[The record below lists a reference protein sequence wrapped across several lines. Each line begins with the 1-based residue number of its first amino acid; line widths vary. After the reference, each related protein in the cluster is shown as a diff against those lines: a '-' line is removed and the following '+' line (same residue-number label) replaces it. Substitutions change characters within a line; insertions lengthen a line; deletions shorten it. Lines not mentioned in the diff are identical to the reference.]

1 MTERHT
7 GARLCEHTCE
17 SDEAVLGKVTVEG
30 KGPRDV
36 EPLHDREADGIGHR
50 EVLVVVLVDD
60 LPRASLIR
68 CSDTNDCRRAPLH
81 VSKEGL
87 TVLDTKSGEDER
99 MPFNQDDVG
108 RKLKSLLP
116 GKCSE
121 DTYRLVMVLIVT
133 VQQGQIR
140 R

>member
-1 MTERHT
+1 M
-7 GARLCEHTCE
+7 
-17 SDEAVLGKVTVEG
+17 
-30 KGPRDV
+30 
-36 EPLHDREADGIGHR
+36 
-50 EVLVVVLVDD
+50 
-60 LPRASLIR
+60 
-68 CSDTNDCRRAPLH
+68 
-81 VSKEGL
+81 
-87 TVLDTKSGEDER
+87 LDTKSGEDER